1 MSISMIYAVC
11 EGYVKEVCQLYLQYI
26 EKTVSRVADLDPAII
41 GYLWTPEL
49 RPLTGGLKFSHKTS
63 IARLALETNS
73 NPVVFHRAEKEINT
87 KSNLNHR
94 CLEKNAEHLCLD
106 ISPLSGWKKHLN
118 ALVQLRNNIAH
129 GSQPNRLM
137 YSDFDSYVYNM
148 VNLMEALEQVI
159 SMAVASRAFCA
170 I

>member
-1 MSISMIYAVC
+1 MIYAVW

-73 NPVVFHRAEKEINT
+73 NPVVFHRAEKEINYTPTLAFYVDKLDLITSTPLFGT
-87 KSNLNHR
+87 KYQTLLLKLPMAANSLGNLT
-94 CLEKNAEHLCLD
+94 
-106 ISPLSGWKKHLN
+106 S
-118 ALVQLRNNIAH
+118 
-129 GSQPNRLM
+129 
-137 YSDFDSYVYNM
+137 
-148 VNLMEALEQVI
+148 
-159 SMAVASRAFCA
+159 
-170 I
+170 